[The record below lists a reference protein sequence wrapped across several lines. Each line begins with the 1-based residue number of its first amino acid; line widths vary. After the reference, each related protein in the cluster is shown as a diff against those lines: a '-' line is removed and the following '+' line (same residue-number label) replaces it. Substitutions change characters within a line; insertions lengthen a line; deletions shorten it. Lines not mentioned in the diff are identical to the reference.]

1 MSRTLIVVPKIF
13 SEKELEK
20 IGLGVP
26 SDFNDK
32 SREFW
37 DYVEERLVVLSARIS
52 RIYVESICRGGTDDP
67 IGIQVIDDEL
77 HRIVNMLVDRG
88 SEIMTPEDRL
98 LVLET
103 ESWSDLVHQGMMGA
117 EREMLEK
124 SLRDRESFLS
134 KRIVETLGQGETG
147 VLFISTL
154 KTPDFP
160 SDIRVIRMMP
170 FDPKD
175 YLQTWLISKRLQEKQ
190 RPDSP
195 S

>member
-1 MSRTLIVVPKIF
+1 MF

-52 RIYVESICRGGTDDP
+52 RIYVESTCRGGTDDP

-77 HRIVNMLVDRG
+77 HRIVNMLVNRG
-88 SEIMTPEDRL
+88 AKIMTPEDRL

-124 SLRDRESFLS
+124 SLSDRESFIS
-134 KRIVETLGQGETG
+134 NRIAETLGQGETG